1 MSCSFIESPNVYPSL
16 TSHFPHGL
24 LATRCGQCDVCNA
37 GRANIFW
44 SSMASKDGP
53 RDLQPVSGS
62 TSQGSGF
69 LSASLSDGCCEIGP
83 GMAKDRPL
91 IVRSAPLQTVVPVS
105 FSFRSKRH
113 NNYSIIEC
121 TSPTAYI

>member
-1 MSCSFIESPNVYPSL
+1 MGFWPLGVDNVMSAMLE
-16 TSHFPHGL
+16 
-24 LATRCGQCDVCNA
+24 GQISSGAAWPRKMVQEICN
-37 GRANIFW
+37 
-44 SSMASKDGP
+44 
-53 RDLQPVSGS
+53 LYQVQPLK
-62 TSQGSGF
+62 GSGF

-113 NNYSIIEC
+113 NNHSIIEC